1 MNKEELMILNE
12 ILEGKEQRAKI
23 QKKLIEKYK
32 KTLISCT
39 LNIPGMYKVNETY
52 KKAHDI
58 EVESIENQLKKNNIN
73 IVHKEQNV
81 SKAGYETFLVID
93 SSLEDAK
100 KTTISVENNNRLGRL
115 FDLDVFDKNQN
126 QISRCD
132 LGYGKRKCLICN
144 NDAVICSRNKTH
156 SIEEILE
163 KINQLIEN

>member
-81 SKAGYETFLVID
+81 SKAGYETFLVVD

>member
-81 SKAGYETFLVID
+81 SKAGYETFLVVD

-100 KTTISVENNNRLGRL
+100 KITISVENNNRLGRL